1 MVQGKVVCVA
11 TTKINIRESILTK
24 PDILNGLDPSK
35 LPAHI
40 AFIMD
45 GNRRWAKAN
54 GKDKLEGH
62 RAGAR
67 TIREVLETVLEINTA
82 VGRKAIEICTFYA
95 FSKENW
101 NRSIFEV
108 TGLMRIF
115 EATAIRELS
124 HLHERNIKVKTIGNL
139 DDLPENLQESIHE
152 ILKTTHNNTGVLA
165 NFALSYSGRNE
176 IVKAVKRIWE
186 KIDRS
191 ELHPDDITEDNF
203 QKYLDTGDLP
213 DPDLLVRTSGEMRF
227 SNFLLWQIAYTELWV
242 TDLYWPDFHGE
253 HLVQALME
261 YQKRDRRYGGA

>member
-1 MVQGKVVCVA
+1 MAKS
-11 TTKINIRESILTK
+11 EL
-24 PDILNGLDPSK
+24 LNGLDPAS
-35 LPAHI
+35 LPRHI

-67 TIREVLETVLEINTA
+67 TIREVLETVLDINAA

-115 EATAIRELS
+115 EATAIRELRP
-124 HLHERNIKVKTIGNL
+124 LNERNIKIRTIGNL
-139 DDLPENLQESIHE
+139 DDLPENVQESIHE
-152 ILKTTHNNTGVLA
+152 ILKTTHSNTGVLA

-186 KIDRS
+186 KIDS
-191 ELHPDDITEDNF
+191 GDLDPDDITEDNF
-203 QKYLDTGDLP
+203 RKYLDTGDLP

-242 TDLYWPDFHGE
+242 TDLYWPDFKGE
-253 HLVQALME
+253 HLIRALKD
-261 YQKRDRRYGGA
+261 YQERDRRYGGA

>member
-1 MVQGKVVCVA
+1 LA
-11 TTKINIRESILTK
+11 TTRTNIRESILEN
-24 PDILNGLDPSK
+24 PLLLEGLDPAK
-35 LPAHI
+35 LPRHI

-45 GNRRWAKAN
+45 GNRRWAKEN

-62 RAGAR
+62 RAGAK
-67 TIREVLETVLEINTA
+67 TIREVLETILDINAA

-108 TGLMRIF
+108 AGLMRIF
-115 EATAIRELS
+115 EATAIRELA
-124 HLHERNIKVKTIGNL
+124 HLHERNIKVKIIGNL
-139 DDLPENLQESIHE
+139 GDLPENLQESIHE
-152 ILKTTHNNTGVLA
+152 ILKTTHNNTGLLA

-176 IVKAVKRIWE
+176 IVKAAKRIWE
-186 KIDRS
+186 KIS
-191 ELHPDDITEDNF
+191 TGELDLDDINEDNF

-242 TDLYWPDFHGE
+242 TDLFWPDFRGE
-253 HLVQALME
+253 HIVQALKD
-261 YQKRDRRYGGA
+261 YQARDRRYGGT

>member
-1 MVQGKVVCVA
+1 MA
-11 TTKINIRESILTK
+11 TTKANIRESVMAKSEL
-24 PDILNGLDPSK
+24 LNGLDPAS
-35 LPAHI
+35 LPRHI

-54 GKDKLEGH
+54 DKDKLEGH
-62 RAGAR
+62 RAGAM
-67 TIREVLETVLEINTA
+67 TIREVLETVLDINA
-82 VGRKAIEICTFYA
+82 AIGRKAIEICTFYA

-115 EATAIRELS
+115 EATAIRELRP
-124 HLHERNIKVKTIGNL
+124 LNERNIKIRTLGNL
-139 DDLPENLQESIHE
+139 DDLPENVQDSIHE
-152 ILKTTHNNTGVLA
+152 ILKTTHSNTGVLA

-186 KIDRS
+186 KIDS
-191 ELHPDDITEDNF
+191 GELDPDDITEDNF
-203 QKYLDTGDLP
+203 RKYLDTGDLP

-242 TDLYWPDFHGE
+242 TDLFWPDFKGE
-253 HLVQALME
+253 HLINALKD

>member
-1 MVQGKVVCVA
+1 MA
-11 TTKINIRESILTK
+11 TTKAKIKEGIMPAK
-24 PDILNGLDPSK
+24 PDMLDGIDPAR
-35 LPAHI
+35 LPRHI

-54 GKDKLEGH
+54 GKDKLAGH

-67 TIREVLETVLEINTA
+67 TIRVVLETVLDINAA
-82 VGRKAIEICTFYA
+82 VGRRAIEICTFYA

-115 EATAIRELS
+115 EAAAIRELE
-124 HLHERNIKVKTIGNL
+124 HLHERNIKVRTIGNL
-139 DDLPENLQESIHE
+139 DELPENVQESINE
-152 ILKTTHNNTGVLA
+152 ILKTTHNNTGLLA

-176 IVKAVKRIWE
+176 IVKAAKRIWD
-186 KIDRS
+186 KIERG
-191 ELHPDDITEDNF
+191 ELDPNDINENNF
-203 QKYLDTGDLP
+203 SQYLDTGDMT

-242 TDLYWPDFHGE
+242 TDLYWPDFQGE
-253 HLVQALME
+253 HLLAALKD

>member
-1 MVQGKVVCVA
+1 MRVA
-11 TTKINIRESILTK
+11 TTKIKVREGTLTK
-24 PDILNGLDPSK
+24 PEILEGMDPSR
-35 LPAHI
+35 LPRHI

-45 GNRRWAKAN
+45 GNRRWAKNN

-67 TIREVLETVLEINTA
+67 TIRIVLEQALDINKA

-108 TGLMRIF
+108 AGLMRIF
-115 EATAIRELS
+115 EATAIRELK

-139 DDLPENLQESIHE
+139 DDLPENLQESVNE
-152 ILKTTHNNTGVLA
+152 ILKTTHNNTGLLA

-176 IVKAVKRIWE
+176 IVKAAKRIWE
-186 KIDRS
+186 RIERG
-191 ELHPDDITEDNF
+191 ELTIDDITEDNF
-203 QKYLDTGDLP
+203 SRLLDTGDLP

-242 TDLYWPDFHGE
+242 TDLYWPDFKGE
-253 HLVQALME
+253 HLIQAILD
-261 YQKRDRRYGGA
+261 YQKRDRRYGGT